1 MISSYEKLESGG
13 MRLEIITDNKRTEE
27 NMMALLKKQVDLDFV
42 IVSDQA
48 KFYQDISTK
57 HGFKEHTER

>member
-1 MISSYEKLESGG
+1 